1 MSITVKYHRPS
12 TFGID
17 AEGWIAIVT
26 LRTGD
31 EVPVYCQKES
41 DWLWRARALD
51 ANASTLPSMDLL
63 DPDVVFREL
72 RNDAAIVAA
81 LESVVAA

>member
-1 MSITVKYHRPS
+1 MSITVKYHRPP

-17 AEGWIAIVT
+17 ADGWIAIVT

-31 EVPVYCQKES
+31 EVVVYCQKES
-41 DWLWRARALD
+41 DWLWKARALD
-51 ANASTLPSMDLL
+51 RNSGTLPSMDPL

-72 RNDAAIVAA
+72 RNDAAITAALKSAVAA
-81 LESVVAA
+81 